1 MGNRGVEFSFSGE
14 GQVAGECE
22 CGNEP
27 SVTIK
32 RAELLDSLRTC

>member
-1 MGNRGVEFSFSGE
+1 MGSHGVEFSISGE
-14 GQVAGECE
+14 GQVAGKCE

-32 RAELLDSLRTC
+32 CA